1 MLRNIN
7 LLNRTYNPMLAH
19 LQHFQFAT
27 LQRQM
32 YGTDSPAYSNN
43 HHRGIYHGK
52 THAQRRQRCFS
63 MKYSLQTMKPN
74 VLHKTLYSDVLKTAY
89 RLWITTKARRCI
101 MKAGSFDQ
109 YLLTTKPEVLSS
121 RMALHL
127 RSLILLKMKNK
138 SFQVPYVPG

>member
-1 MLRNIN
+1 
-7 LLNRTYNPMLAH
+7 
-19 LQHFQFAT
+19 
-27 LQRQM
+27 
-32 YGTDSPAYSNN
+32 
-43 HHRGIYHGK
+43 
-52 THAQRRQRCFS
+52 